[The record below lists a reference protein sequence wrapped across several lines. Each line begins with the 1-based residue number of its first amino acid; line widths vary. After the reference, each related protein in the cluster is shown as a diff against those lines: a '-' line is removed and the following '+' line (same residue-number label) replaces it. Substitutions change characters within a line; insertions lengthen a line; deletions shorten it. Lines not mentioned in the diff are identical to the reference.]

1 MAIYASSPNVDPAQ
15 LEAIELRLGLRDP
28 LPLQYV
34 KWVRGLATGDWG
46 VSYKY
51 ARDVTAVVG
60 ERLVPSLE
68 LMIASLILAA
78 LLSVPLGVAS
88 AISRRKGIQYGASIF
103 SMLGISIPTF
113 WLGMMIL
120 LFFSVGLRVIP
131 SGGMATIG
139 IDFDIG
145 DRLIH
150 LLAPAL
156 VLATLEIAGWSRYVR
171 SSMLEVI
178 GQDYI
183 RTARSKGLSERVV
196 LYAHA
201 LRNALLPLIT
211 MVGLQGGRLLGGA
224 MITEVV
230 FSWPGMGRLLA
241 ESLAVRDYPVLMA
254 AFTLMSI
261 LVILGNLLADVGYAF
276 ADPRIRLE

>member
-1 MAIYASSPNVDPAQ
+1 
-15 LEAIELRLGLRDP
+15 
-28 LPLQYV
+28 
-34 KWVRGLATGDWG
+34 
-46 VSYKY
+46 
-51 ARDVTAVVG
+51 
-60 ERLVPSLE
+60 
-68 LMIASLILAA
+68 
-78 LLSVPLGVAS
+78 VAS

-241 ESLAVRDYPVLMA
+241 ESLAARDYPVLMA